1 MIQNKKKMKK
11 EVNLRGESSIFLPT
25 KGKQWFDDSKSSKS
39 QKEDENHPQDGD
51 STTSMEDGEI
61 LDSDKQSNPSRRKS
75 IRILSIQDLPP
86 QNFEDFHSL
95 KKRKSNSTSSKE
107 QMELD
112 LQNKTKEDDTLE
124 VESNHEEVG
133 RKDFD
138 EKANEEQSKIRISKK
153 KNPPMVFNNQVNT
166 VWTPTYVSTLS
177 YENVDS
183 VELNRR
189 SGKAMG
195 IQLPVF
201 SVHFATKTHL
211 SIKLN
216 IEIYL
221 MEK

>member
-1 MIQNKKKMKK
+1 
-11 EVNLRGESSIFLPT
+11 
-25 KGKQWFDDSKSSKS
+25 
-39 QKEDENHPQDGD
+39 
-51 STTSMEDGEI
+51 
-61 LDSDKQSNPSRRKS
+61 
-75 IRILSIQDLPP
+75 
-86 QNFEDFHSL
+86 
-95 KKRKSNSTSSKE
+95 
-107 QMELD
+107 MELD

-201 SVHFATKTHL
+201 SAHFATKTHL